1 MKLIIQIPAYNEE
14 QTLPAALRALPR
26 RLRGVSSVE
35 VLVVDDGSSDA
46 TAKAAKASGADC
58 VVSLPAHRG
67 LAAAFAAGLEESL
80 RRGADIVVNT
90 DADNQYSA
98 EDIPALIE
106 PILSGKAAL
115 AVGDR
120 GVAGLKW
127 FSPGKRL
134 LQRLGSALIGW
145 ASGLRTPD
153 AASGFRAFS
162 RDAAL
167 RTLVMSRY
175 SYTLETLI
183 QAGARGEAVAFVPV
197 RTNPPARP
205 SRLAAGTLH
214 YLLFSGA
221 TLLRSFVMYRPL
233 RVFSIL
239 GSLFLLAGLALSVR
253 YLYFAASGFGAG
265 HVQSVIL
272 AAVLL
277 IVGVM
282 VFCIGL
288 VADLIGFNRRILEE
302 ELFRTR
308 KMELER
314 KLKRSPKSPPPPRP
328 PPGRPNGGG
337 AGGGECKDFSC
348 SPSSSP
354 ALPSRAGREI
364 TAGPSSGKAAAR
376 WPRSESGCGS
386 SRRMPRAP
394 RRTRNKAAWRFSVRV
409 IWFRIGGSCCWIRP
423 AGCRCCGSAAGSAA

>member
-314 KLKRSPKSPPPPRP
+314 KLKR
-328 PPGRPNGGG
+328 
-337 AGGGECKDFSC
+337 
-348 SPSSSP
+348 
-354 ALPSRAGREI
+354 
-364 TAGPSSGKAAAR
+364 
-376 WPRSESGCGS
+376 
-386 SRRMPRAP
+386 
-394 RRTRNKAAWRFSVRV
+394 
-409 IWFRIGGSCCWIRP
+409 
-423 AGCRCCGSAAGSAA
+423 

>member
-1 MKLIIQIPAYNEE
+1 LK
-14 QTLPAALRALPR
+14 ALPR
-26 RLRGVSSVE
+26 RLRGVRAIE
-35 VLVVDDGSSDA
+35 VLIIDDGSTDG
-46 TAKAAKASGADC
+46 TAKAAKAAGAR

-67 LAAAFAAGLEESL
+67 LAAAFAAGLEASL
-80 RRGADIVVNT
+80 ARGADLIVNT
-90 DADNQYSA
+90 DADNQYCT
-98 EDIPALIE
+98 EDLPALIE
-106 PILSGKAAL
+106 PVLSGRAGM

-120 GVAGLKW
+120 NVAALPW

-134 LQRLGSALIGW
+134 LQRIGSALIGW
-145 ASGLRTPD
+145 VSGLRTPD

-167 RTLVMSRY
+167 RVLVRSGY

-197 RTNPPARP
+197 RTNPPSRP
-205 SRLAAGTLH
+205 SRLASGVLH
-214 YLLFSGA
+214 YVVFSGA

-239 GSLFLLAGLALSVR
+239 GGLFLAAGMALSAR

-302 ELFRTR
+302 NLFRIR
-308 KMELER
+308 RMELER
-314 KLKRSPKSPPPPRP
+314 KKK
-328 PPGRPNGGG
+328 G
-337 AGGGECKDFSC
+337 
-348 SPSSSP
+348 
-354 ALPSRAGREI
+354 
-364 TAGPSSGKAAAR
+364 
-376 WPRSESGCGS
+376 
-386 SRRMPRAP
+386 
-394 RRTRNKAAWRFSVRV
+394 
-409 IWFRIGGSCCWIRP
+409 
-423 AGCRCCGSAAGSAA
+423 

>member
-1 MKLIIQIPAYNEE
+1 MKLVIQIPAYNEE

-26 RLRGVSSVE
+26 RLRGVDRIE
-35 VLVVDDGSSDA
+35 VVVVDDGSRDA
-46 TAKAAKASGADC
+46 TARVARASGADR
-58 VVSLPAHRG
+58 VISLPAHRG

-80 RRGADIVVNT
+80 ARGADLIVNT
-90 DADNQYSA
+90 DADNQYA
-98 EDIPALIE
+98 ADDIPKLIE
-106 PILSGKAAL
+106 PVLAGRAEL

-134 LQRLGSALIGW
+134 LQRFGSALIGW
-145 ASGLRTPD
+145 VSGLPTPD

-167 RTLVMSRY
+167 RTLVMSPY

-183 QAGARGEAVAFVPV
+183 QAGARRAAVEFVPV
-197 RTNPPARP
+197 RTNPPVRP

-214 YLLFSGA
+214 YLAFSGA

-239 GSLFLLAGLALSVR
+239 GGLFFLAGTLLGLR

-272 AAVLL
+272 AAVLW
-277 IVGVM
+277 IVGIM
-282 VFCIGL
+282 VFLIGL
-288 VADLIGFNRRILEE
+288 SADLIGFNRRILEE

-308 KMELER
+308 RMELEQKR
-314 KLKRSPKSPPPPRP
+314 KR
-328 PPGRPNGGG
+328 
-337 AGGGECKDFSC
+337 
-348 SPSSSP
+348 
-354 ALPSRAGREI
+354 
-364 TAGPSSGKAAAR
+364 
-376 WPRSESGCGS
+376 
-386 SRRMPRAP
+386 
-394 RRTRNKAAWRFSVRV
+394 
-409 IWFRIGGSCCWIRP
+409 
-423 AGCRCCGSAAGSAA
+423 

>member
-14 QTLPAALRALPR
+14 QTLPATLRALPR
-26 RLRGVSSVE
+26 RLRGVSGIE
-35 VLVVDDGSSDA
+35 VLVVDDGSTDG
-46 TAKAAKASGADC
+46 TAKAAKAAGADR
-58 VVSLPAHRG
+58 VLTLPAHRG
-67 LAAAFAAGLEESL
+67 LAAAFAAGLEEAL
-80 RRGADIVVNT
+80 TRGADIIVNT

-106 PILSGKAAL
+106 PILAGKAAL
-115 AVGDR
+115 VVGDR
-120 GVAGLKW
+120 GVANLKW

-145 ASGLRTPD
+145 VSGLRTPD

-162 RDAAL
+162 REAAL
-167 RTLVMSRY
+167 RTLVMSGY

-183 QAGARGEAVAFVPV
+183 QAGARREAVAFVPV

-205 SRLAAGTLH
+205 SRLATGTLH
-214 YLLFSGA
+214 YLVFSGA

-233 RVFSIL
+233 RVFSII
-239 GSLFLLAGLALSVR
+239 GGLFFLAGLILSVR

-277 IVGVM
+277 IVGMM
-282 VFCIGL
+282 VGLIGL

-302 ELFRTR
+302 DLYRTR

-314 KLKRSPKSPPPPRP
+314 KKKS
-328 PPGRPNGGG
+328 
-337 AGGGECKDFSC
+337 
-348 SPSSSP
+348 
-354 ALPSRAGREI
+354 
-364 TAGPSSGKAAAR
+364 
-376 WPRSESGCGS
+376 
-386 SRRMPRAP
+386 
-394 RRTRNKAAWRFSVRV
+394 
-409 IWFRIGGSCCWIRP
+409 
-423 AGCRCCGSAAGSAA
+423 

>member
-14 QTLPAALRALPR
+14 QTLPSALRALPR
-26 RLRGVSSVE
+26 RLPGVRAVE
-35 VLVVDDGSSDA
+35 VIVIDDGSRDG
-46 TAKAAKASGADC
+46 TVEAAEASGADC
-58 VVSLPAHRG
+58 VVALPSHRG

-80 RRGADIVVNT
+80 RRGADVIVNT

-98 EDIPALIE
+98 EDIPALIA

-162 RDAAL
+162 REAAL

-183 QAGARGEAVAFVPV
+183 QAGARGETVAFVPV
-197 RTNPPARP
+197 RTNPPSRP
-205 SRLAAGTLH
+205 SRLATGILH
-214 YLLFSGA
+214 YLVFSGA
-221 TLLRSFVMYRPL
+221 TLLRSLVMYRPL

-239 GSLFLLAGLALSVR
+239 GSLFLLAGLVLGVR

-272 AAVLL
+272 AAILL
-277 IVGVM
+277 IVGVT

-302 ELFRTR
+302 QLFRTR
-308 KMELER
+308 RMELER
-314 KLKRSPKSPPPPRP
+314 RT
-328 PPGRPNGGG
+328 
-337 AGGGECKDFSC
+337 
-348 SPSSSP
+348 
-354 ALPSRAGREI
+354 SR
-364 TAGPSSGKAAAR
+364 K
-376 WPRSESGCGS
+376 
-386 SRRMPRAP
+386 
-394 RRTRNKAAWRFSVRV
+394 
-409 IWFRIGGSCCWIRP
+409 
-423 AGCRCCGSAAGSAA
+423 

>member
-1 MKLIIQIPAYNEE
+1 MKLILQIPAYNEE
-14 QTLPAALRALPR
+14 QTLPSALRALPR
-26 RLRGVSSVE
+26 RLPGVRAVE
-35 VLVVDDGSSDA
+35 VIVIDDGSRDG
-46 TAKAAKASGADC
+46 TVEAAEASGADC
-58 VVSLPAHRG
+58 VVALPSHRG

-80 RRGADIVVNT
+80 RRGADVIVNT

-98 EDIPALIE
+98 EDIPALIA

-162 RDAAL
+162 REAAL

-183 QAGARGEAVAFVPV
+183 QAGARGETVAFVPV
-197 RTNPPARP
+197 RTNPPSRP
-205 SRLAAGTLH
+205 SRLATGILH
-214 YLLFSGA
+214 YLVFSGA
-221 TLLRSFVMYRPL
+221 TLLRSLVMYRPL

-239 GSLFLLAGLALSVR
+239 GSLFLLAGLVLGVR

-272 AAVLL
+272 AAILL
-277 IVGVM
+277 IVGVT

-302 ELFRTR
+302 QLFRTR
-308 KMELER
+308 RMELER
-314 KLKRSPKSPPPPRP
+314 RT
-328 PPGRPNGGG
+328 
-337 AGGGECKDFSC
+337 
-348 SPSSSP
+348 
-354 ALPSRAGREI
+354 SR
-364 TAGPSSGKAAAR
+364 K
-376 WPRSESGCGS
+376 
-386 SRRMPRAP
+386 
-394 RRTRNKAAWRFSVRV
+394 
-409 IWFRIGGSCCWIRP
+409 
-423 AGCRCCGSAAGSAA
+423 

>member
-14 QTLPAALRALPR
+14 QTLPATLRALPR
-26 RLRGVSSVE
+26 RLRGVSGIE
-35 VLVVDDGSSDA
+35 VLVVDDGSSDG
-46 TAKAAKASGADC
+46 TAKAAKAAGADR
-58 VVSLPAHRG
+58 VLTLPAHRG
-67 LAAAFAAGLEESL
+67 LAAAFAAGLEEAL
-80 RRGADIVVNT
+80 TRGADIIVNT

-106 PILSGKAAL
+106 PILAGKAAL
-115 AVGDR
+115 VVGDR
-120 GVAGLKW
+120 GVANLKW

-145 ASGLRTPD
+145 VSGLRTPD

-162 RDAAL
+162 REAAL
-167 RTLVMSRY
+167 RTLVMSGY

-183 QAGARGEAVAFVPV
+183 QAGARREAVAFVPV

-205 SRLAAGTLH
+205 SRLATGTLH
-214 YLLFSGA
+214 YLVFSGA

-233 RVFSIL
+233 RVFSII
-239 GSLFLLAGLALSVR
+239 GGLFFLAGLILSVR

-277 IVGVM
+277 IVGMM
-282 VFCIGL
+282 VGLIGL

-302 ELFRTR
+302 DLYRTR

-314 KLKRSPKSPPPPRP
+314 KKKS
-328 PPGRPNGGG
+328 
-337 AGGGECKDFSC
+337 
-348 SPSSSP
+348 
-354 ALPSRAGREI
+354 
-364 TAGPSSGKAAAR
+364 
-376 WPRSESGCGS
+376 
-386 SRRMPRAP
+386 
-394 RRTRNKAAWRFSVRV
+394 
-409 IWFRIGGSCCWIRP
+409 
-423 AGCRCCGSAAGSAA
+423 

>member
-1 MKLIIQIPAYNEE
+1 MKLVIQIPAYNEE
-14 QTLPAALRALPR
+14 QTLPVTLRALPR
-26 RLRGVSSVE
+26 RIRGVSRVE
-35 VLVVDDGSSDA
+35 VLVIDDGSTDG
-46 TAKAAKASGADC
+46 TAKAAKAAGADK
-58 VVSLPAHRG
+58 VLTLPAHRG

-80 RRGADIVVNT
+80 ALGADLIVNT

-98 EDIPALIE
+98 EDIPALIA
-106 PILSGKAAL
+106 PVLSGRAAL

-120 GVAGLKW
+120 GVAALKY
-127 FSPGKRL
+127 FSPGKRV

-145 ASGLRTPD
+145 VSGMRTPD

-167 RTLVMSRY
+167 RTLVMSGY

-183 QAGARGEAVAFVPV
+183 QAGARREAVAFVPV
-197 RTNPPARP
+197 RTNPPTRP
-205 SRLAAGTLH
+205 SRLAKGILQ
-214 YLLFSGA
+214 YLSFSGA

-239 GSLFLLAGLALSVR
+239 GSLFLLSGLALSVR

-277 IVGVM
+277 IVGVV

-302 ELFRTR
+302 NLFRTR
-308 KMELER
+308 RMELGGKR
-314 KLKRSPKSPPPPRP
+314 KR
-328 PPGRPNGGG
+328 
-337 AGGGECKDFSC
+337 
-348 SPSSSP
+348 
-354 ALPSRAGREI
+354 
-364 TAGPSSGKAAAR
+364 
-376 WPRSESGCGS
+376 
-386 SRRMPRAP
+386 
-394 RRTRNKAAWRFSVRV
+394 
-409 IWFRIGGSCCWIRP
+409 
-423 AGCRCCGSAAGSAA
+423 

>member
-14 QTLPAALRALPR
+14 QTLPSALRALPR
-26 RLRGVSSVE
+26 RLPGVRAVE
-35 VLVVDDGSSDA
+35 VIVIDDGSRDG
-46 TAKAAKASGADC
+46 TVEAAEASGADC
-58 VVSLPAHRG
+58 VVALPSHRG

-80 RRGADIVVNT
+80 RRGADVIVNT

-98 EDIPALIE
+98 EDIPALIA

-162 RDAAL
+162 REAAL

-183 QAGARGEAVAFVPV
+183 QAGARGETVAFVPV
-197 RTNPPARP
+197 RTNPPSRP
-205 SRLAAGTLH
+205 SRLATGTLH
-214 YLLFSGA
+214 YLVFSGA
-221 TLLRSFVMYRPL
+221 TLLRSLVMYRPL

-239 GSLFLLAGLALSVR
+239 GSLFLLAGLVLGVR

-272 AAVLL
+272 AAILL
-277 IVGVM
+277 IVGVT

-302 ELFRTR
+302 QLFRTR
-308 KMELER
+308 RMELER
-314 KLKRSPKSPPPPRP
+314 RT
-328 PPGRPNGGG
+328 
-337 AGGGECKDFSC
+337 
-348 SPSSSP
+348 
-354 ALPSRAGREI
+354 SR
-364 TAGPSSGKAAAR
+364 K
-376 WPRSESGCGS
+376 
-386 SRRMPRAP
+386 
-394 RRTRNKAAWRFSVRV
+394 
-409 IWFRIGGSCCWIRP
+409 
-423 AGCRCCGSAAGSAA
+423 